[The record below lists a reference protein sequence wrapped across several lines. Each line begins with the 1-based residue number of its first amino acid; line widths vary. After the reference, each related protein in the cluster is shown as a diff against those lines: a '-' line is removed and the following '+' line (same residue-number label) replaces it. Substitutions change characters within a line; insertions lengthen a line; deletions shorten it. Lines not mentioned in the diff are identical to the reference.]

1 MKMVTRGF
9 GRIVAIACLS
19 IGAVSARASASVSL
33 DWNPTAS
40 ITSTGNIVS
49 VSLYAASDSIP
60 TPNQAI
66 SSIDMIVNW
75 DPAYLQ
81 LLGVTNDGPYAWS
94 SSNFPNDV
102 GLDGVNN
109 TWADGNAFYRAF
121 GQLGLPATVTPSPG
135 LKVTTFNFLALAET
149 PSTLVTIP
157 ANFGSFTHTR
167 IQDGNTAGLF
177 VQTPPP
183 WGSVKISIIPE
194 PATLVL
200 LGGAIAAGLR
210 RRTR

>member
-1 MKMVTRGF
+1 MKAIRTGLGVGL
-9 GRIVAIACLS
+9 AIASLVS
-19 IGAVSARASASVSL
+19 GGWSARASAAVSL

-49 VSLYAASDSIP
+49 VSLYATADSSP
-60 TPNQAI
+60 QLI
-66 SSIDMIVNW
+66 SSIDMILNW
-75 DPAYLQ
+75 DPAFLQ
-81 LLGVTNDGPYAWS
+81 LQGVTNDGPYVWGS
-94 SSNFPNDV
+94 SMFPNDV

-109 TWADGNAFYRAF
+109 TWTDGSAFYRAF
-121 GQLGLPATVTPSPG
+121 GQLGSPATATTGPG
-135 LKVTTFNFLALAET
+135 LKVTTFKFLALAET
-149 PSTLVTIP
+149 PSTLVSIP
-157 ANFGSFTHTR
+157 AHFGSFTHTR
-167 IQDGNTAGLF
+167 VQDGTMAGLF

-210 RRTR
+210 RRSR

>member
-1 MKMVTRGF
+1 MKVVSRGF
-9 GRIVAIACLS
+9 SSGLAIAGFVLAATA
-19 IGAVSARASASVSL
+19 GRASAAVSL

-49 VSLYAASDSIP
+49 FSLYAASDGNP
-60 TPNQAI
+60 TPNQLI

-75 DPAYLQ
+75 DPAFLQ
-81 LLGVTNDGPYAWS
+81 LLGVTNDGPYAWQS
-94 SSNFPNDV
+94 SMFPNDV

-121 GQLGLPATVTPSPG
+121 GQLGNPATATTGPG

-149 PSTLVTIP
+149 PSTLITIP
-157 ANFGSFTHTR
+157 ANFGSFTRTR
-167 IQDGNTAGLF
+167 VQDGMTAGLF

-183 WGSVKISIIPE
+183 WGSVKLSIIPE

-210 RRTR
+210 RRFR